1 MPAPIVNN
9 FVVSGVRKFLDALNS
24 GGGPPIEQL
33 SPKDA
38 RQVLVDAQKSVQVD
52 LSGIETSGI
61 ETSGRTIDHGGE
73 SLRIHVVRP
82 AGVGSDRRFRSR
94 CGLLRDPAARR
105 RERQGETGIAVSA
118 AAARVAFA
126 DTTETLTAR
135 RRIR

>member
-1 MPAPIVNN
+1 MPAPTVNA
-9 FVVSGVRKFLDALNS
+9 FVVSGIREFLEALNS

-38 RQVLVDAQKSVQVD
+38 RQVQVDAQKSVQVD
-52 LSGIETSGI
+52 LSGI

-82 AGVGSDRRFRSR
+82 AGAGSDRRFRSR
-94 CGLLRDPAARR
+94 RGLLRDPAARR

-126 DTTETLTAR
+126 GTTETLTAR